1 MRILA
6 IRGADLASLAGT
18 FAVELDRPPL
28 DRAGLFAI
36 AGPTGSGKSTLLDA
50 LCLALYDRVPRL
62 EGFKGPAV
70 GRADENE
77 DARLRAH
84 DVRGVLRR
92 GAGSAFAEVDF
103 AGRDGRRWR
112 ARWEVRRA
120 RGRADGRFQDQQMSL
135 VDAETDEPVGRT
147 KIEVL
152 DAIAERVGLSYDQ
165 FRRSVLLA
173 QGEFAAFLRASAADR
188 AALLERLTGTELYG
202 RISVAAHERARL
214 EAAELSALEIRLA
227 DTAPLPDEQRT
238 ALESRRKAASA
249 ALADARKA
257 ETAARAAVEWH
268 RNRVRLAAAVA
279 QAETEAAAARTAW
292 DGAADRRA
300 ELEATRVAEA
310 LRSPVET
317 AEHTEREAQELGE
330 RAAAAA
336 ATSERAVAVLAAA
349 DTELAAAAEAE
360 GSANGALEAAR
371 PELDRAAQLDTVIA
385 SAARELAASQREAEV
400 ARERREGTEGRR
412 SSAAADAEAAEGRRE
427 TDAAWLAKHAAFE
440 PLAREWPRWR
450 EALGRLTRARRDTAE
465 VRPALDLASAELE
478 AVRADAAATLRAD
491 LVPGRPCPVCGAT
504 EHPRADHDG
513 RSGRGGDWR
522 TLEARRAELEAR
534 LAAAADVERDTL
546 TTLGPIATVAPGGQ
560 AALDDDLDTTRER
573 WNAAAAEWHAR
584 SESVRRAEADLAGAR
599 SKLAAAEAEAAHE
612 TRSVET
618 AEKTVA
624 QRQKAVRAPTAERA
638 ALLGGRSTAEVR
650 ARLEKAAAA
659 TRKAAQAARDRRAEA
674 AAAAERDRA
683 FAESAAEAASAARR
697 RADAAHSLRDRRL
710 AETGLE
716 PDAVR
721 KRLARGEGW
730 ITVEAQALETL
741 DRVCERTAAILGE
754 RSARLA
760 EHDAAD
766 PPSLDAETAES
777 ALAHA
782 ALELESHQRAWAEAE
797 GGLAADDRRRALTAS
812 LAGELALRRERA
824 DLWAQLRELVG
835 SHDGSKLRTFAQ
847 GLTLDALV
855 AHANH
860 HLADLARRY
869 RLARVPGSDL
879 ELQVVDR
886 EMADEV
892 RAVQSLSGGES
903 FLVSLALALGL
914 ASLAS
919 RRVAVESLFV
929 DEGFGS
935 LDPDALDAAL
945 AGLDALQALGRQV
958 GVISHV
964 PAMVERIGVQVRLE
978 PRGGGRSAVRVL
990 DAGGMPPTAI

>member
-6 IRGADLASLAGT
+6 IRGADLASLAGP
-18 FAVELDRPPL
+18 FSVELDRPPL

-62 EGFKGPAV
+62 EGSAGPPI
-70 GRADENE
+70 GRADEDE
-77 DARLRAH
+77 AVRIRAH
-84 DVRGVLRR
+84 DVRGLLRR
-92 GAGSAFAEVDF
+92 GAGEGFAEVEF
-103 AGRDGRRWR
+103 IGRDGRRWR

-120 RGRADGRFQDQQMSL
+120 RGRASGRFQDQQMSL
-135 VDAETDEPVGRT
+135 VDAATDEPGGRT
-147 KIEVL
+147 KTEVL

-173 QGEFAAFLRASAADR
+173 QGEFAAFLKASAADR
-188 AALLERLTGTELYG
+188 AGLLERLTGTELYG
-202 RISVAAHERARL
+202 RVSIAAHERARL
-214 EAAELSALEIRLA
+214 EAAELAALEIRLA
-227 DTAPLPDEQRT
+227 DTAPLPDEQRA

-249 ALADARKA
+249 ALVDARKA

-268 RNRVRLAAAVA
+268 RNRARLAAAAA
-279 QAETEAAAARTAW
+279 QAETEAAAARAAW

-300 ELEATRVAEA
+300 ELEATRAAET

-317 AEHTEREAQELGE
+317 AERSEREARELGA
-330 RAAAAA
+330 RSATAV
-336 ATSERAVAVLAAA
+336 ATSEQAAAVLAAA
-349 DTELAAAAEAE
+349 DSELAAAAEAE
-360 GSANGALEAAR
+360 GRATTALETER
-371 PELDRAAQLDTVIA
+371 PELDRAAQLDTVLA
-385 SAARELAASQREAEV
+385 GAARELAASQR
-400 ARERREGTEGRR
+400 
-412 SSAAADAEAAEGRRE
+412 DAEAARARRDEAEARRHTAAATAESAASRRE
-427 TDAAWLAKHAAFE
+427 TDAAWLAEHAAFE

-450 EALGRLTRARRDTAE
+450 EAMDRMARARRDTAE
-465 VRPALDLASAELE
+465 VRPALDLATTELE

-491 LVPGRPCPVCGAT
+491 LVHGRPCPVCGAT
-504 EHPRADHDG
+504 EHPWADRNG
-513 RSGRGGDWR
+513 GSESGGDWR
-522 TLEARRAELEAR
+522 MLEARRAELEAR
-534 LAAAADVERDTL
+534 LAAAADVERESF
-546 TTLGPIATVAPGGQ
+546 TTLGPVATVAPGGP
-560 AALDDDLDTTRER
+560 AALDDDLATARER
-573 WNAAAAEWHAR
+573 WHAAAAEWQAR
-584 SESVRRAEADLAGAR
+584 SESVRRAEAELSGAR
-599 SKLAAAEAEAAHE
+599 AKLAAAETEASHE
-612 TRSVET
+612 ARTVET
-618 AEKTVA
+618 AERAVA
-624 QRQKAVRAPTAERA
+624 ERQQAVQARTAERA
-638 ALLGGRSTAEVR
+638 ALLGGRPTAEVR
-650 ARLEKAAAA
+650 TRLEEAASAA
-659 TRKAAQAARDRRAEA
+659 RKAAQAARDRRAGA

-697 RADAAHSLRDRRL
+697 RADAAQSLRDRRL
-710 AETGLE
+710 AETKLE
-716 PDAVR
+716 LDAVR

-730 ITVEAQALETL
+730 ITVEAQALEAL

-766 PPSLDAETAES
+766 PPALDAETAES
-777 ALAHA
+777 TLAHA
-782 ALELESHQRAWAEAE
+782 ALELDTHQRAWAEAE
-797 GGLAADDRRRALTAS
+797 GGLADDNRRRALAAS
-812 LAGELALRRERA
+812 LAGELAVQRERT
-824 DLWAQLRELVG
+824 DLWARLRELVG
-835 SHDGSKLRTFAQ
+835 SHDGAKLRTFAQ

-860 HLADLARRY
+860 HLVDLARRY

-879 ELQVVDR
+879 DLQVVDR

-919 RRVAVESLFV
+919 RRVAVKSLFV

-978 PRGGGRSAVRVL
+978 PRGGGRSTVRVL
-990 DAGGMPPTAI
+990 DASGVPPTAL